1 MKLLFFILLSN
12 TVELPEWLDKTIA
25 ILLPFKHYLIAV
37 MIAIITFIAAQITR
51 KAIKRQFEK
60 SNHLG
65 TKDPTNYIFLR
76 NGISFVFSLIGI
88 ILIFYSIPALRSLGT
103 TLFAGAGI
111 LAAIIG
117 FASQAAFSNIIG
129 GLFIVI
135 FKPFRVGDI
144 LQVGTWEQGF
154 VENITLR
161 HTVIRSYKNERYII
175 PNSTINSEVLLN
187 SSIED
192 EKTCVY
198 LEMGISYDSDVD
210 LAMKIMSEEAEK
222 HPSILDNRTIEEK
235 KNGDP
240 IVRVRLINFGDSS
253 VNLRAYLWAKDFV
266 IGFVMRTDLY
276 KSIKKR
282 FDAEGIEIP
291 FPYRTIVFKD
301 EEKAKRIR
309 TNDSK
314 T

>member
-1 MKLLFFILLSN
+1 MN
-12 TVELPEWLDKTIA
+12 TELNLPKWVVNAIEYLAPFEHYIIAVFIA
-25 ILLPFKHYLIAV
+25 IG
-37 MIAIITFIAAQITR
+37 TFIAAKITR
-51 KAIKRQFEK
+51 TALKRQFEK

-76 NGISFVFSLIGI
+76 NGISFIFSLIGI
-88 ILIFYSIPALRSLGT
+88 ILIFYTIPALKTVGL

-135 FKPFRVGDI
+135 FKPFRVGDV
-144 LQVGTWEQGF
+144 LKVGNVEQGF

-187 SSIED
+187 STIVED
-192 EKTCVY
+192 KTCIY

-210 LAMKIMSEEAEK
+210 LAMKIMAEEAEK
-222 HPSILDNRTIEEK
+222 HPDIFDNRTTEEISD
-235 KNGDP
+235 GVP
-240 IVRVRLINFGDSS
+240 LVIVRLIGFGDSS
-253 VNLRAYLWAKDFV
+253 VNLRSYLWAKDFV
-266 IGFVMRTDLY
+266 TAFVMRTDLY
-276 KSIKKR
+276 KNIKKR

-301 EEKAKRIR
+301 EKKAKSIR
-309 TNDSK
+309 STNPEA
-314 T
+314 

>member
-1 MKLLFFILLSN
+1 METEFTIPEWIHHALALMAPYEHYIVAFFI
-12 TVELPEWLDKTIA
+12 A
-25 ILLPFKHYLIAV
+25 IG
-37 MIAIITFIAAQITR
+37 TFIAAKITR
-51 KAIKRQFEK
+51 KALKRQFEK

-65 TKDPTNYIFLR
+65 SKDPTNYLFLR
-76 NGISFVFSLIGI
+76 NGISFIFTLIGV
-88 ILIFYSIPALRSLGT
+88 ILIFYTIPALKNVGV

-129 GLFIVI
+129 GVFIVI
-135 FKPFRVGDI
+135 FKPFRVGDV
-144 LQVGTWEQGF
+144 LKVGNVEQGF

-187 SSIED
+187 SSIEED
-192 EKTCVY
+192 KTCIY

-210 LAMKIMSEEAEK
+210 LAMKILAEEAEK
-222 HPSILDNRTIEEK
+222 HPDIYDNRTEEEIAA
-235 KNGDP
+235 GVP
-240 IVRVRLINFGDSS
+240 LVVVRLIGFGDSS

-266 IGFVMRTDLY
+266 TAFVMRTDLY
-276 KSIKKR
+276 KNVKKR
-282 FDAEGIEIP
+282 FDAENIEIP

-301 EEKAKRIR
+301 EEKAKSIR
-309 TNDSK
+309 SANSK
-314 T
+314 A

>member
-1 MKLLFFILLSN
+1 MDTETN
-12 TVELPEWLDKTIA
+12 LPEWIFQTMERMAPYNHYIIALFIA
-25 ILLPFKHYLIAV
+25 IG
-37 MIAIITFIAAQITR
+37 TFIAAKLTR
-51 KAIKRQFEK
+51 KALKRQFEK

-65 TKDPTNYIFLR
+65 SKDPTNYIFLR
-76 NGISFVFSLIGI
+76 NGLSFIFTLIGI
-88 ILIFYSIPALRSLGT
+88 ILIFYTIPALKNIGL

-144 LQVGTWEQGF
+144 LKVGNVDQGF

-187 SSIED
+187 STIEED
-192 EKTCVY
+192 KTCIY
-198 LEMGISYDSDVD
+198 LEMGISYDSDLD
-210 LAMKIMSEEAEK
+210 LAMKIIAEESEK
-222 HPSILDNRTIEEK
+222 HPDIFDNRSVEEISA
-235 KNGDP
+235 GVP
-240 IVRVRLINFGDSS
+240 LVIVRLIGFGDSS
-253 VNLRAYLWAKDFV
+253 VNLRGYLWAKDFV
-266 IGFVMRTDLY
+266 TAFVMRTDLY

-301 EEKAKRIR
+301 EEKAKSIR
-309 TNDSK
+309 SSNSK